1 MYIYIFFI
9 KDPQQYE
16 SYVECTINN
25 YQLQAI
31 KMKNVYN
38 IILNTL
44 RVFVGLL

>member
-1 MYIYIFFI
+1 MYIFFI
-9 KDPQQYE
+9 KDPRQHE
-16 SYVECTINN
+16 FNVECTINN

-44 RVFVGLL
+44 RAFCGSKL